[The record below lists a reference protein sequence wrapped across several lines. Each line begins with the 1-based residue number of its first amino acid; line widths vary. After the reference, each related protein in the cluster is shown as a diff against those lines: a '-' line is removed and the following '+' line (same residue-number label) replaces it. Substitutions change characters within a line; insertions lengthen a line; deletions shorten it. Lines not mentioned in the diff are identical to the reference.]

1 MKIKVYGYYNYG
13 NAHDQKEHLTATP
26 IVDIESRNDRD
37 YSGNVYEFEAPT
49 KNHLELEYI
58 KYMDEWAE
66 MEIDKLINKKDRTLI
81 QVNPEK
87 YGYTS
92 WNVFSNNGFCYLI
105 PEGIA
110 VPEKDY
116 INLGNIKSH
125 KVE

>member
-13 NAHDQKEHLTATP
+13 NVYDQKEHLTATP

-66 MEIDKLINKKDRTLI
+66 MEIDKKKT
-81 QVNPEK
+81 E
-87 YGYTS
+87 
-92 WNVFSNNGFCYLI
+92 
-105 PEGIA
+105 
-110 VPEKDY
+110 
-116 INLGNIKSH
+116 H
-125 KVE
+125 